1 MEVVRISEILLP
13 IYVEK
18 LTHVFYP
25 AKRVLHNINLKIV
38 DGETIGILG
47 NNGSGKTTLLRILAT
62 LLYPSYGLVEIFGLD
77 PRVEA
82 TEIKQFIGYLPERFS
97 FYPYF
102 SVTEII
108 EFFERLTPKERTDQE
123 AWREEIIKLLKIESY
138 LDVKINS
145 LSKGMLHK
153 VGLVITLIHNP
164 PLLLMDEP
172 TSGLDPLV
180 RVQLRKILKK
190 LTLDFEKTVLIS
202 SHIIEDVEA
211 VCDRVFFLERGQI
224 LHKPFW
230 ISEFQ
235 KKFSQLQKLEFKH
248 NKQIN
253 LFELSENAE
262 ILHYETDPQGSEIYC
277 RKKDVHSI
285 KNLFTEALG
294 SNIDCTVNEVT
305 LEDIYI
311 LNHAK
316 IDWIEAIWPP

>member
-18 LTHVFYP
+18 LTQVFYP
-25 AKRVLHNINLKIV
+25 EKRVLDNINLKIV
-38 DGETIGILG
+38 EGETIGILG

-62 LLYPSYGLVEIFGLD
+62 LLYPSYGVVEIFGMD

-82 TEIKQFIGYLPERFS
+82 TEIKPFIGYLPERFS

-102 SVTEII
+102 SVNEII

-123 AWREEIIKLLKIESY
+123 ALREEIIQLLKIESY
-138 LDVKINS
+138 LDERINS

-153 VGLVITLIHNP
+153 VGLAITLIHDP

-190 LTLDFEKTVLIS
+190 LTLDFEKTVVIS

-224 LHKPFW
+224 LQKPLW
-230 ISEFQ
+230 ISELQ
-235 KKFSQLQKLEFKH
+235 TKFSQLRKLEFKH
-248 NKQIN
+248 EKRIN
-253 LFELSENAE
+253 LIELSENAE
-262 ILHYETDPQGSEIYC
+262 ILHYEADPQGTEIYC
-277 RKKDVHSI
+277 NKTHESSI
-285 KNLFTEALG
+285 KNMFSEALG
-294 SNIDCTVNEVT
+294 SNIDCTINEVT

-316 IDWIEAIWPP
+316 VNWIEAI